1 MSEADVV
8 ALKFCK
14 PAEAS
19 PEMRYLHARREAL
32 GGYLP
37 ARRERAPALPS
48 PQSVDA
54 AKLAL
59 RQAQREQ
66 STTMVFVAHLTQ
78 LLRDA
83 AIGRHIVPIV
93 ADEARTFGM
102 QALFREFAI
111 YAAHGQLYEPE
122 DRDELLYYKESQS
135 GQILEEGISEAGA
148 LSSWIA
154 AATAYSAHGVPML
167 PFYIFYS
174 CFGFQRVG
182 DLIFCAADS
191 RARGFLVGATAGRT
205 TLSGEGL
212 QHQDGTS
219 LLAAS
224 TVPNCRAWDP
234 AFGYELVHIVA
245 HGVQRML
252 YEQRDEFHYLTVMN
266 ENVLQPAL
274 PEGVTPE
281 HITSGLYRLPPP
293 AGAPEPDVRLVGS
306 GMILHEVVA
315 AAALLREEFGVDA
328 EVWSATS
335 FTELARDARAAQREA
350 RLQPGHSG
358 RTARVSHVEACLGGT
373 LPVVAATD
381 YVRAVPQLVAE
392 YVGAPYTTLG
402 TDGFGRSATR
412 RDLRRFFEV
421 DRQHIALAAL
431 AALADIGAWPRDK
444 LAPAMQR
451 LGIVPELTPPWLA

>member
-1 MSEADVV
+1 
-8 ALKFCK
+8 
-14 PAEAS
+14 
-19 PEMRYLHARREAL
+19 
-32 GGYLP
+32 
-37 ARRERAPALPS
+37 
-48 PQSVDA
+48 
-54 AKLAL
+54 
-59 RQAQREQ
+59 
-66 STTMVFVAHLTQ
+66 MVFVQQLTQ
-78 LLRDA
+78 LLRDP

-102 QALFREFAI
+102 QSLFREFAI
-111 YAAHGQLYEPE
+111 YAAQGQLYEPE

-182 DLIFCAADS
+182 DLIYCAADS

-245 HGVQRML
+245 HGVERML
-252 YEQRDEFHYLTVMN
+252 QRQIDEFHYLTVMN
-266 ENVLQPAL
+266 ENAVQP
-274 PEGVTPE
+274 PMPPGVTPAQ
-281 HITSGLYRLPPP
+281 ITSGLYRLPAREGAGP
-293 AGAPEPDVRLVGS
+293 ARVRLVGS
-306 GMILHEVVA
+306 GMILHEVIA
-315 AAALLREEFGVDA
+315 AAALLREMFDVEA

-335 FTELARDARAAQREA
+335 FSELARQAREVQREG
-350 RLQPGHSG
+350 RLKPQGPEEHL
-358 RTARVSHVEACLGGT
+358 TPVSHVEACLGGT
-373 LPVVAATD
+373 LPVIAATD

-431 AALADIGAWPRDK
+431 SALADIGAWPREA
-444 LAPAMQR
+444 LPEAMQR
-451 LGIVPELTPPWLA
+451 LGIVPEPVPPWLA